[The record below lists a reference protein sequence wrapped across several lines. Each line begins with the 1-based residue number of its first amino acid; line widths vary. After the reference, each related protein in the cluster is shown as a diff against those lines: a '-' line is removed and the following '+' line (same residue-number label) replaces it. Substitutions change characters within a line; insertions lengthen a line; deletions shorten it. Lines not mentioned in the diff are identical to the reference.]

1 MPKIDK
7 ERIKHLVKEFL
18 KAIGEDPDREGL
30 RETPQRVADMCE
42 EIFSGIGRSPVE
54 AFKVFEQKGY
64 DEMIIVKDIPFYSIC
79 EHHLLPFFGKAH
91 IAYIPSENKITGF
104 SELVKVLEILSKR
117 PQLQERLTSE
127 LADFLYKALKPKG
140 ILVVIEAEHL
150 CMTMRGIKKPGTK
163 TITSAMRGIMRR
175 VETRTEALTLIKVE
189 GLK

>member
-1 MPKIDK
+1 MSKIDK